1 MGFKTYNNK
10 SIGDR
15 CHSDYLRALNAKG
28 IIRVDNDAN
37 AVFPANINAPIGALA
52 YIRPKAVDALTAPR
66 VADKI
71 AAASKNGTWGDEILV
86 IKTKEYMGKTSPD
99 DGQES
104 DGYLSGVKYSNETR
118 GAYYYASG
126 WRSTDREEATA
137 GAFQENIRAD
147 KAEAAMRSMA
157 IDRNAF
163 FFSGVKDK
171 SLKAPVYGLLNEP
184 GLTPYVVAKQGKSG
198 SSKWTDKT
206 IEEIANDVVDAYA
219 KMQQQSDG
227 NAALS
232 LAGGKKLKLLVS
244 PASEAL
250 LKKSNE
256 FGRSAME
263 NLKGSFGESLEI
275 IAVPQMAKANSNSDV
290 FYLMI
295 DGDGV
300 EALLNSYIE
309 MARVYPIFI
318 KDSVTS
324 QKISAATS
332 GCVAQLPMMI
342 VRDTGI

>member
-10 SIGDR
+10 SIADA
-15 CHSDYLRALNAKG
+15 CHREYFRALNEKG
-28 IIRVDNDAN
+28 IIRVDNDGN

-52 YIRPKAVDALTAPR
+52 YIRPPAVDALTAPR

-71 AAASKNGTWGDEILV
+71 ASPSKNGNWGDEILV
-86 IKTKEYMGKTSPD
+86 VKTKEYTGKTSAD

-104 DGYLSGVKYSNETR
+104 DGILSGVKRSNEIR
-118 GAYYYASG
+118 GAYYYTTG
-126 WRSTDREEATA
+126 WRVTDREEATV
-137 GAFQENIRAD
+137 GAFQDNARAD
-147 KAEAAMRSMA
+147 ASEAAMRTMA

-171 SLKAPVYGLLNEP
+171 SLKAEVYGLLNEP
-184 GLTPYVVAKQGKSG
+184 NLTPYIVAAQGKSN
-198 SSKWTDKT
+198 STKWASKTV
-206 IEEIANDVVDAYA
+206 EEIANDVVDAYA
-219 KMQQQSDG
+219 TMQQQSDG

-232 LAGGKKLKLLVS
+232 LASGKKLKLLVS

-256 FGRSAME
+256 YGRSAME
-263 NLKGSFGESLEI
+263 NLKGSFGDSLEV

-300 EALLNSYIE
+300 ETLLNSYIE

-342 VRDTGI
+342 VRYTGI